1 MSAADQAKLQAA
13 IDTLV
18 KDIWAYSAEL
28 YEDAM
33 RCNAGA
39 SPCTLGKPYKL
50 ETVPVTAADLAT
62 VKNALNERSLPVWA
76 RQCNAVNP
84 TCEADWKATVGAG
97 L

>member
-1 MSAADQAKLQAA
+1 MSAANQAKLQAA

-18 KDIWAYSAEL
+18 KDIWAYSAEI

-62 VKNALNERSLPVWA
+62 VKSALTERSLPVWA

-84 TCEADWKATVGAG
+84 RCEAVWKATVGAG